1 MRKGSENLELKKVI
15 EKTGLKIPKEN
26 IFFEEPMSKYT
37 SFKIGGPAECLIK
50 IKTKE
55 ELKEVLLFAN
65 KENIPITIIGNGSN
79 ILVLDEGIKGIT
91 LIIKIEGIE
100 YNEYGK
106 KVIIN
111 VGAGEKIAK
120 VGRMFLNKELTGF
133 EEISGIPGSIGGA
146 VRMNAGAHGKE
157 IKDIIKTVTCMDY
170 LGNEKKFSN
179 KEMNFK
185 YRKTIL
191 NEEKYIVTEV
201 ELELEKGNKQE
212 IKEKMDEYAQ
222 FRKEKQPLEY
232 PSAGSVFKRGEDFIT
247 SKLIDEAGLKGLS
260 VGGAEIS
267 TKHAGFIINKK
278 NATAKDVLEL
288 VNKVKEEVY
297 KKFNKKIE
305 LEIEVIGK

>member
-1 MRKGSENLELKKVI
+1 M
-15 EKTGLKIPKEN
+15 
-26 IFFEEPMSKYT
+26 
-37 SFKIGGPAECLIK
+37 
-50 IKTKE
+50 
-55 ELKEVLLFAN
+55 
-65 KENIPITIIGNGSN
+65 
-79 ILVLDEGIKGIT
+79 
-91 LIIKIEGIE
+91 
-100 YNEYGK
+100 
-106 KVIIN
+106 
-111 VGAGEKIAK
+111 
-120 VGRMFLNKELTGF
+120 
-133 EEISGIPGSIGGA
+133 
-146 VRMNAGAHGKE
+146 
-157 IKDIIKTVTCMDY
+157 KDIIKTVTCMDY
-170 LGNEKKFSN
+170 SGNEKKFSN
-179 KEMNFK
+179 QEMNFK

-212 IKEKMDEYAQ
+212 IKEKMDEYTK

-260 VGGAEIS
+260 VGGAEVS

>member
-1 MRKGSENLELKKVI
+1 MSIKEII
-15 EKTGLKIPKEN
+15 EKANLDISKDR
-26 IFFEEPMSKYT
+26 IFYEEPMSKYT

-65 KENIPITIIGNGSN
+65 KENIPITVIGNGSN

-100 YNEYGK
+100 YNEEGK

-157 IKDIIKTVTCMDY
+157 MKDIIKTVTCMDY
-170 LGNEKKFSN
+170 SGNEKKFSN
-179 KEMNFK
+179 QEMNFK

-212 IKEKMDEYAQ
+212 IKEKMDEYAK

-247 SKLIDEAGLKGLS
+247 AKLIDEAGLKGLS
-260 VGGAEIS
+260 VGGAEVS